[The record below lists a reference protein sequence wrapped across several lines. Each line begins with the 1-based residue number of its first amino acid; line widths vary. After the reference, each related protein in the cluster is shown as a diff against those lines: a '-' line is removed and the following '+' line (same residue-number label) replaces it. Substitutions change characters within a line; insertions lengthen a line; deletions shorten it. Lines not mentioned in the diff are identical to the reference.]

1 MDNKQIEQNENFQS
15 TAIRNELKQFER
27 MKKKNEMDLL
37 NTVEY
42 ELQRKIMQKE
52 AELKIKK
59 QNLKLENFKK
69 EVEAKHKIE
78 NLKQEQREML
88 KRQKLEEEEEQRKK
102 AD

>member
-1 MDNKQIEQNENFQS
+1 MDNNEQDQIENFQS
-15 TAIRNELKQFER
+15 TAIKNELKQFER

-78 NLKQEQREML
+78 NLKQEQRELL
-88 KRQKLEEEEEQRKK
+88 KNKDKK
-102 AD
+102 KKKKENNKI

>member
-1 MDNKQIEQNENFQS
+1 MDNKEIEQNENFQS

-59 QNLKLENFKK
+59 QNLKLENIKR

-78 NLKQEQREML
+78 I
-88 KRQKLEEEEEQRKK
+88 
-102 AD
+102 